1 MNIPLGQWSGSD
13 ATRELT
19 QNIISLNAAANRQNR
34 SMIRLTWA
42 IAIMTLVM
50 LVGVAVQIWIVG
62 KVSLSDAVA
71 VAPA

>member
-19 QNIISLNAAANRQNR
+19 QNIISLNEAANRQNR
-34 SMIRLTWA
+34 SMFRLTWA

-50 LVGVAVQIWIVG
+50 LVGVAVQIWIVWP
-62 KVSLSDAVA
+62 S
-71 VAPA
+71 

>member
-1 MNIPLGQWSGSD
+1 MNIPLGQWSGCD

-19 QNIISLNAAANRQNR
+19 QNIISLNEAANRQNR

-50 LVGVAVQIWIVG
+50 LVGVAVQIWMVWP
-62 KVSLSDAVA
+62 S
-71 VAPA
+71 

>member
-50 LVGVAVQIWIVG
+50 LVGVAVQIWIVWP
-62 KVSLSDAVA
+62 S
-71 VAPA
+71 

>member
-19 QNIISLNAAANRQNR
+19 QNIISLNEAANRQNR

-50 LVGVAVQIWIVG
+50 VVGVAVQIWIVWP
-62 KVSLSDAVA
+62 S
-71 VAPA
+71 

>member
-19 QNIISLNAAANRQNR
+19 QNIISLNEAANRQNR

-50 LVGVAVQIWIVG
+50 LVGVAVQIWIVWP
-62 KVSLSDAVA
+62 S
-71 VAPA
+71 

>member
-19 QNIISLNAAANRQNR
+19 QNIISLNEAANRQNR

-42 IAIMTLVM
+42 IAIMTLEM
-50 LVGVAVQIWIVG
+50 LVGVAVQIWIVWP
-62 KVSLSDAVA
+62 S
-71 VAPA
+71 